1 MTYPKPHPLGG
12 CTETAPGTLAIRGML
27 TREPVDHWHSGHYG
41 AIKEFVDKVVSEG
54 LTEAIFDID
63 SPGGDVSGLS
73 LLCHHIRD
81 APIKIKAVITGTCAS
96 AAYCIASACDVIE
109 AYDDS
114 VIGSIGA
121 YFLTPPPPEGV
132 HISSLTP
139 LKLQG
144 GEDVQRVADDN
155 GIRFLQDVAGFRSFS
170 GAIEDIAERCGRG
183 AIFTPQEALKRG
195 LIDVILS
202 SKGQMTMPEDE
213 IKEEVVEEVTEE
225 VKDEAPEDPQI
236 DALVEALIPRIA
248 EMVEKMIEAKL
259 SPPSEETSEVT
270 EEVKEEV
277 TEGGAKAACD
287 RAARADVK
295 RLTFALLR
303 RDGAFA
309 SKEDEN
315 RASRLYDRDRGLF
328 KEYYEE
334 GASQILKRYSH
345 SETPSRGAYL
355 TGDKLEAAIGAY
367 IGNHKG
373 VGYTAAK
380 NAVLKGKK

>member
-12 CTETAPGTLAIRGML
+12 CTEIEKGRLAIRGML
-27 TREPVDHWHSGHYG
+27 TREPVDPWHSGHYG
-41 AIKEFVDKVVSEG
+41 MITEWLNKAIESGLQEVV
-54 LTEAIFDID
+54 FDID
-63 SPGGDVSGLS
+63 SPGGDVAGLS

-96 AAYCIASACDVIE
+96 AAYCIAAACDVIE
-109 AYDDS
+109 AFDDS

-202 SKGQMTMPEDE
+202 SKGQVTMPKDE
-213 IKEEVVEEVTEE
+213 IKEEVVEEVKEE
-225 VKDEAPEDPQI
+225 VKEEAPEDPQI
-236 DALVEALIPRIA
+236 DALVDALIPRIA
-248 EMVEKMIEAKL
+248 EMVQSMIDAKL
-259 SPPSEETSEVT
+259 SPPSEQTEEVT
-270 EEVKEEV
+270 EEVKEDV

-328 KEYYEE
+328 KEYYED
-334 GASQILKRYSH
+334 GTAQLLKRYSH
-345 SETPSRGAYL
+345 SETPARGAYL
-355 TGDKLEAAIGAY
+355 TGDKLTAALDAY
-367 IGNHKG
+367 LGNHKG
-373 VGYTAAK
+373 VGFEAAL
-380 NAVLKGKK
+380 NAVKKGMK